1 MTQNFPDA
9 WGLMAQ
15 EFLQTL
21 TDGWSKALASWQEP
35 DWAAMGNMGKGMPDQ
50 LPGMRFTAEK
60 LQALQ
65 QQYLQDSLSM
75 FDPAFLQARL
85 ATDKRFSDPAWSS
98 NPVAM
103 HLAAFYLLNARTLLG
118 LVDAL
123 EADAKTRGRMRF
135 VMEQWLAAA
144 APSNFMAFNPQAQQ
158 KATDTQ
164 GESLARG
171 RENLEKDVRQGHL
184 SMTDEQQFHVGKNL
198 ATTEG
203 AVVFE
208 NEYFQLI
215 EYKPRTAQVFE
226 KPLLMVPPCINKF
239 YILDLQTSNSL
250 VRYAL
255 DVGQHVF
262 MLSWRNPDASL
273 SQASWEDYIEHGIIR
288 AIEVTRTIATV
299 ATINVLGFCI
309 GGTMLVTALAVL
321 AGRGVKP
328 VECATLLT
336 TLLDFSGCGV
346 LDLFIDEAL
355 VQGIEKEMG
364 QGGLMPGRNLASV
377 FSFLRP
383 NDLVWNYLVKNYLLG
398 ETPPAVDLLYWNT
411 DCTNLAGPYLSWYL
425 RNTYLENNL
434 VKPAKLTV
442 CGQPLDLGLVDM
454 PVYIYG
460 SREDH
465 IVPVAAAYASNAL
478 LPGAKRFVMGASGHI
493 AGVINPPHAQKR
505 SYWLRNDGVLPKT
518 QAEWLEGATE
528 HAGSWWPDWLEWLK
542 GHAGDLVPAPQQYGK
557 DPYLALQAAP
567 GSYVLAKA

>member
-1 MTQNFPDA
+1 
-9 WGLMAQ
+9 MAQ
-15 EFLQTL
+15 EFLQAL
-21 TDGWSKALASWQEP
+21 TDGWSKSLASWQKS
-35 DWAAMGNMGKGMPDQ
+35 DGADVNQ
-50 LPGMRFTAEK
+50 FSGMRFTPEK

-65 QQYLQDSLSM
+65 QQYVQDSLAM
-75 FDPAFLQARL
+75 FDPGFLQARL
-85 ATDKRFSDPAWSS
+85 AADKRFSDPAWRS

-123 EADAKTRGRMRF
+123 EADVKARGRMRF
-135 VMEQWLAAA
+135 AMEQWLAAA

-164 GESLARG
+164 GESLDRG
-171 RENLEKDVRQGHL
+171 RENLEKDLRQGHL
-184 SMTDEQQFHVGKNL
+184 SMTDEQQFRVGKNL

-215 EYKPRTAQVFE
+215 EYKPRTVQVFE

-239 YILDLQTSNSL
+239 YILDLQASNSL
-250 VRYAL
+250 VRHVLEA
-255 DVGQHVF
+255 GQHVF

-273 SQASWEDYIEHGIIR
+273 SQATWEDYIEHAIIR
-288 AIEVTRTIATV
+288 AIEVVQTIAATSTIP
-299 ATINVLGFCI
+299 TINVLGFCI
-309 GGTMLVTALAVL
+309 GGTMLATALAVL
-321 AGRGVKP
+321 AARGEKP
-328 VECATLLT
+328 VGCATFLT
-336 TLLDFSGCGV
+336 TLLDFSDCGV

-355 VQGIEKEMG
+355 VEQVEKEMG
-364 QGGLMPGRNLASV
+364 RGGLMPGRSLATV

-411 DCTNLAGPYLSWYL
+411 DCTNLAGPYLAWYL

-434 VKPAKLTV
+434 VKSGKLTV
-442 CGQPLDLGLVDM
+442 CGQSLDLGLVDV

-493 AGVINPPHAQKR
+493 AGVINPPYAQKR
-505 SYWLRNDGVLPKT
+505 SYWLREDGVLPGT
-518 QAEWLEGATE
+518 QAEWFDGATE

-542 GHAGDLVPAPQQYGK
+542 AHAGGLISAPQQYGK

-567 GSYVLAKA
+567 GSYVLAKT